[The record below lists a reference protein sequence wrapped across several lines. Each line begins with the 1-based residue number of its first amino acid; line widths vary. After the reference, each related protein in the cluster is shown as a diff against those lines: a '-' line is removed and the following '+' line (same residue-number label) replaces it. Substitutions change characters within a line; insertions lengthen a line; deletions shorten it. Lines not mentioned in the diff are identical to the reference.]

1 MKHKLARHATVV
13 ATTIILAACA
23 GRSDESPEAGD
34 VATLPAVKPVAR
46 ADRDPCSLIT
56 KEEAETILGATF
68 NVAQRTNR
76 GGGPPSCEYTPA
88 NSKKFNGF
96 TLTVYWTGG
105 KDALAT
111 TKAGSRIAR
120 TMMKTN
126 QTDPM
131 SITAIEAVD
140 DLGDEAYFN
149 PVMGSSV
156 LKNDTLLEF
165 DITAMMWHQPSRE
178 AGLELWKQLV
188 NKALARL

>member
-1 MKHKLARHATVV
+1 MNYKHAMRAAAV
-13 ATTIILAACA
+13 ASTIILSACA
-23 GRSDESPEAGD
+23 EKPDESADAGD
-34 VATLPAVKPVAR
+34 VATLPAAERNAR

-68 NVAQRTNR
+68 KVEKHNNR

-88 NSKKFNGF
+88 NSKKFNGC

-111 TKAGSRIAR
+111 TKAGTRIAKA
-120 TMMKTN
+120 MMKTN

-131 SITAIEAVD
+131 SITAIEPVD

-156 LKNDTLLEF
+156 LKDDTLLEF